1 MLPSL
6 EAKLNVQPQ
15 KIEKLKTNS
24 SRPNILVSISQR
36 KIIYCKYPYLESKGK
51 FQCK

>member
-24 SRPNILVSISQR
+24 RPKIEVSISQR